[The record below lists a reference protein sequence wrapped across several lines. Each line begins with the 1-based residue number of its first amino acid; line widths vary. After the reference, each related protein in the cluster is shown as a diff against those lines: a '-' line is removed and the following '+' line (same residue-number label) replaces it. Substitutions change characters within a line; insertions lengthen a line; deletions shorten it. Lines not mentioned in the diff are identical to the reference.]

1 MDWYKLIRTI
11 STVGGICSLIITF
24 IAIVLILSLLR
35 SKRYTNKI
43 VAETPL
49 LKYLK
54 VLTVGGILTIIFQTL
69 KYLVEVFR

>member
-24 IAIVLILSLLR
+24 LGIALIVSLLR
-35 SKRYTNKI
+35 SKRYANKI

-49 LKYLK
+49 IKYLG
-54 VLTVGGILTIIFQTL
+54 VLTVGGILTIIFQTI